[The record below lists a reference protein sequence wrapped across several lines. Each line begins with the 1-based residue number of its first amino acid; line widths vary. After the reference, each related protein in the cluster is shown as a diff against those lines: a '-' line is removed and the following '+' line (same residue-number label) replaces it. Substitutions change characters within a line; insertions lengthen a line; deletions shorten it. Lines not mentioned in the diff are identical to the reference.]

1 MIDNGGSRTP
11 THIAFSDE
19 THYGVGRYRGIGL
32 VTLNY
37 GCYGNLKTELKD
49 ILKETHVKELK
60 WQKLDARNDCQAA
73 LRFVECAVS
82 SACAGCLRIDVLIWD
97 TQDSRHRV
105 IGRDDLANM
114 HRMYYHLF
122 KNVLVE
128 RWPDGSIWHLH
139 PDEQA
144 SIDWSEISRF
154 LDMASISVGTPSPLS
169 GLIESLRTEFN
180 IVRIEQCKSEAEPL
194 VQMADLFAGMGVYS
208 RNKYGHF
215 FCWQLTHREERQI
228 ILLPDVTTNISL
240 SNADKMRCPVL
251 DRLDSLCKKKRLGV
265 GLKKSKGLKTRDPAN
280 PINFWWYQPQHEEDK
295 APIRGRQ

>member
-1 MIDNGGSRTP
+1 MTEDVVNGHP

-32 VTLNY
+32 VTLAY
-37 GCYGNLKTELKD
+37 DLYEKLTVELNN

-73 LRFVECAVS
+73 LQFVECAVS
-82 SACAGCLRIDVLIWD
+82 KACAGSLRIDVLIWD

-105 IGRDDLANM
+105 IGRDDLANI

-122 KNVLVE
+122 KNVLIE
-128 RWPDGSIWHLH
+128 RWPDGSVWHLH

-154 LDMASISVGTPSPLS
+154 LDMTSITVSAPSLLS

-180 IVRIEQCKSEAEPL
+180 IVLISQCKSENEPL
-194 VQMADLFAGMGVYS
+194 VQLADLFAGIGVYS
-208 RNKYGHF
+208 RNRYDHYL
-215 FCWQLTHREERQI
+215 CWQLEHREERQI
-228 ILLPDVTTNISL
+228 MLLPDATANVSL

-251 DRLDSLCKKKRLGV
+251 EKLDSLCKKNKLGV
-265 GLKKSKGLKTRDPAN
+265 GLRQSKGLKTRDPAN

-295 APIRGRQ
+295 APIRGKR